1 MVHPRSKA
9 RLTNSKQDMTTRIAL
24 DPIVV
29 ILEWGVHRQV
39 QEDADMHL
47 YDAMCNCRAKPP
59 VGRNEMKSLLKGP
72 DAPDPAQ
79 LAAMGS
85 RNALS
90 PRRATAL
97 MRETLGHT
105 EVLTPH

>member
-1 MVHPRSKA
+1 MRGLFA
-9 RLTNSKQDMTTRIAL
+9 GA
-24 DPIVV
+24 
-29 ILEWGVHRQV
+29 
-39 QEDADMHL
+39 
-47 YDAMCNCRAKPP
+47 
-59 VGRNEMKSLLKGP
+59 
-72 DAPDPAQ
+72 DAPNAAQ

-105 EVLTPH
+105 TVSCLLHYTRLGRFMLPARTCAGITFILEHLISWRRGASACKRQCPAVSCHKDAHILPTH

>member
-1 MVHPRSKA
+1 MA
-9 RLTNSKQDMTTRIAL
+9 
-24 DPIVV
+24 
-29 ILEWGVHRQV
+29 GV
-39 QEDADMHL
+39 L
-47 YDAMCNCRAKPP
+47 CRAKPP
-59 VGRNEMKSLLKGP
+59 VGRNEMKGLFAGA
-72 DAPDPAQ
+72 DAPNPAQ

-105 EVLTPH
+105 TVNCYPPCVPLGQGMLHARTCNGITVNRGSLISWSWEHLCRHYLAVSCHKA

>member
-1 MVHPRSKA
+1 MKCMLYVGDRQKYRGH
-9 RLTNSKQDMTTRIAL
+9 AL
-24 DPIVV
+24 
-29 ILEWGVHRQV
+29 
-39 QEDADMHL
+39 
-47 YDAMCNCRAKPP
+47 CRAKPP
-59 VGRNEMKSLLKGP
+59 VGRHEMRGLFAGA
-72 DAPDPAQ
+72 DAPNPAQ

-105 EVLTPH
+105 TVSCLPRLFTPRLRHVARCCEASHLSSIL